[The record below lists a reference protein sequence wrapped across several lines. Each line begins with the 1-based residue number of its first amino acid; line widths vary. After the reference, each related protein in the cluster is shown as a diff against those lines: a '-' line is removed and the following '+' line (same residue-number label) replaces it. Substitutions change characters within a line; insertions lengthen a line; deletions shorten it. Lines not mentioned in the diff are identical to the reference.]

1 MSTAIDRS
9 PIRGDHPD
17 VRTQLDLLSQMVEEI
32 SGELALEPLLARLVE
47 RACKLIGAD
56 DGAIGLYVPERDI
69 IRTAASHAIP
79 EAQLHAEL
87 PRGHG
92 LTGRV
97 LELGTP
103 LRCRYGDLPH
113 PSRTAAKEMNMIGM
127 PIVRHGE
134 LIGVFGIGVW
144 PPKTLGDAEQSLLEH
159 FARHAAV
166 AIVNARRYSD
176 EQRRAARFAMIA
188 RVAGLIASESELDQL
203 LQRAAD
209 AIHELLGFASVDIP
223 LIEPPDL
230 QMLVVRTRG
239 GEYKKRIHH
248 VDRLSIESGIMGA
261 AARTRRA
268 QLVNDVSADPR
279 YVTPP
284 GVHSARAELAVPM
297 LYGDEVLGVIN
308 VEGEGPFDELDRMSL
323 GIVAEHLSVAI
334 HNSRLNEQSQ
344 RLAVLE
350 ERQRLAREL
359 HDNVTQIVSS
369 ISLMA
374 QSLSGA
380 WRRDPHDG
388 ERRAARMGE
397 LAQMAFEEMRALLR
411 ELMPGEA
418 SLDAARNAAPPHVL
432 AGALLEQHGLATAVT
447 RLLPVMVPGRLSLHL
462 DFDGYV
468 PQAEAHERALFR
480 VCQEAVSN
488 VIRHAEAE
496 RVKVSVR
503 VDAERVYLR
512 VADDGRGVAQ
522 DAPRGLGLA
531 SMERRLV
538 ELGGTLRLRPRRP
551 HGTVLQAAI
560 PRLDGT
566 PPRVGQSAV
575 SGSTKHHPISGKRS
589 LI

>member
-1 MSTAIDRS
+1 MSIALDRLPVPGGS
-9 PIRGDHPD
+9 D
-17 VRTQLDLLSQMVEEI
+17 VRAQLELLSQMVEEI
-32 SGELALEPLLARLVE
+32 SGELAIEPLLARLVE

-69 IRTAASHAIP
+69 ILTAASHAIP
-79 EAQLHAEL
+79 EVQLHAEL

-97 LELGTP
+97 LELGAP

-113 PSRTAAKEMNMIGM
+113 PSRTAALDMSVIGM
-127 PIVRHGE
+127 PITSRGE

-144 PPKTLGDAEQSLLEH
+144 PPKQLGDAEQSLLEH

-166 AIVNARRYSD
+166 AIVNARRYRD

-188 RVAGLIASESELDQL
+188 RVAGLIASETELDQL

-209 AIHELLGFASVDIP
+209 SIHELLGFPSVDIP

-230 QMLVVRTRG
+230 QTLVIRIRG
-239 GEYKKRIHH
+239 GEYKRRIHQ
-248 VDRLSIESGIMGA
+248 VDRLPIDRGIMGA
-261 AARTRRA
+261 AVRTRRV
-268 QLVNDVSADPR
+268 QLVNDVAADPR

-284 GVHSARAELAVPM
+284 GVPGARAELAVPM
-297 LYGDEVLGVIN
+297 LYGDEVLGLIN
-308 VEGEGPFDELDRMSL
+308 VEGGGPFDELDRMSL
-323 GIVAEHLSVAI
+323 GIVAEHLAVAI
-334 HNSRLNEQSQ
+334 HNARLKEQSQ

-374 QSLSGA
+374 QSLSAA
-380 WRRDPHDG
+380 WHRDPADG

-397 LAQMAFEEMRALLR
+397 LAQLAFEEMRALLR
-411 ELMPGEA
+411 ELMPGETT
-418 SLDAARNAAPPHVL
+418 LDAARSPASLQVL

-447 RLLPVMVPGRLSLHL
+447 RLLPLMVPGELTLKL
-462 DFDGYV
+462 NFDGYV
-468 PQAEAHERALFR
+468 PQAAAHERALLR

-488 VIRHAEAE
+488 VIRHAEAR

-503 VDAERVYLR
+503 VDPERVQLR
-512 VADDGRGVAQ
+512 VADDGHGVAHG
-522 DAPRGLGLA
+522 APRGLGLA

-538 ELGGTLRLRPRRP
+538 ELGGILRLRPRRP
-551 HGTVLQAAI
+551 RGTMLLASI
-560 PRLDGT
+560 PRHDGAR
-566 PPRVGQSAV
+566 PRDG
-575 SGSTKHHPISGKRS
+575 G
-589 LI
+589 

>member
-1 MSTAIDRS
+1 MSVALDNPPVS
-9 PIRGDHPD
+9 GGPD
-17 VRTQLDLLSQMVEEI
+17 VRAQLELLSQMVEEI

-69 IRTAASHAIP
+69 IRTAATHAIP
-79 EAQLHAEL
+79 EVQLHGEVL
-87 PRGHG
+87 RGHG

-97 LELGTP
+97 LELGAP

-113 PSRTAAKEMNMIGM
+113 PVRAAAKEMSVIGM
-127 PIVRHGE
+127 PIRSRGE

-144 PPKTLGDAEQSLLEH
+144 PPKQLGDAEQELLEH
-159 FARHAAV
+159 FARHAAI

-188 RVAGLIASESELDQL
+188 RVAGIIASETELDPL

-223 LIEPPDL
+223 LIEPPDPHT
-230 QMLVVRTRG
+230 LVIRIRG
-239 GEYKKRIHH
+239 GEYKARIRQ
-248 VDRLSIESGIMGA
+248 VDRLPIRCGIMGA

-268 QLVNDVSADPR
+268 QLVNDVAADPR

-284 GVHSARAELAVPM
+284 GLPGARAELAVPM
-297 LYGDEVLGVIN
+297 LYGDELLGLVN
-308 VEGEGPFDELDRMSL
+308 VEGDGPFDDLDLMSL
-323 GIVAEHLSVAI
+323 GIVAEHLAVAI
-334 HNSRLNEQSQ
+334 HNARLNEQSQ

-374 QSLSGA
+374 QSLSAA
-380 WRRDPHDG
+380 WRKDPLDG
-388 ERRAARMGE
+388 ERRAARLGE
-397 LAQMAFEEMRALLR
+397 LAQMAFAEMRALLR
-411 ELMPGEA
+411 ELMPGDA
-418 SLDAARNAAPPHVL
+418 SPGVALSTAPLHVL
-432 AGALLEQHGLATAVT
+432 ASALLEQHGLATAVT
-447 RLLPVMVPGRLSLHL
+447 RLLPMMVPGNLTLQL

-468 PQAEAHERALFR
+468 PQAIRHERALLR

-488 VIRHAEAE
+488 VIRHAEAG

-503 VDAERVYLR
+503 VDGERVHLD
-512 VADDGRGVAQ
+512 VADDGCGVAD

-531 SMERRLV
+531 SMERRLI
-538 ELGGTLRLRPRRP
+538 ELGGSVQLGPRLPQ
-551 HGTVLQAAI
+551 GTVLQATI
-560 PRLDGT
+560 PRRERER
-566 PPRVGQSAV
+566 P
-575 SGSTKHHPISGKRS
+575 
-589 LI
+589 

>member
-1 MSTAIDRS
+1 MSTAIDR
-9 PIRGDHPD
+9 PPVPGVPD
-17 VRTQLDLLSQMVEEI
+17 VRTQLELLSQMVEEI

-56 DGAIGLYVPERDI
+56 DGAIGLYVRERDI
-69 IRTAASHAIP
+69 NRTAASHAIP
-79 EAQLHAEL
+79 GAQLHAEL

-97 LELGTP
+97 LELGAP
-103 LRCRYGDLPH
+103 LRGRYGDLPH
-113 PSRTAAKEMNMIGM
+113 PSRTAANDMNVIGM
-127 PIVRHGE
+127 PIVSRGE

-144 PPKTLGDAEQSLLEH
+144 PPKQLGDTEQALLEH

-166 AIVNARRYSD
+166 AIVNARRYAD

-188 RVAGLIASESELDQL
+188 RVAGLIASETELDQL

-209 AIHELLGFASVDIP
+209 SIHELLGFASVDIP

-230 QMLVVRTRG
+230 QTLVIRVRG

-248 VDRLSIESGIMGA
+248 VDRLPISSGIMGA

-268 QLVNDVSADPR
+268 QLVNDVAADPR

-284 GVHSARAELAVPM
+284 GVPRAGAELAVPM
-297 LYGDEVLGVIN
+297 IYGDEVLGVIN
-308 VEGEGPFDELDRMSL
+308 VEGDERFDELDRMSL
-323 GIVAEHLSVAI
+323 GVVAEHLVVAI
-334 HNSRLNEQSQ
+334 HNARLKEQSQ

-359 HDNVTQIVSS
+359 HDNVTQILSS

-374 QSLSGA
+374 QSLSAA
-380 WRRDPHDG
+380 WGKDPCDG
-388 ERRAARMGE
+388 ERRAARLGQ
-397 LAQMAFEEMRALLR
+397 LAQMAFDEMRALLE
-411 ELMPGEA
+411 ELTPGEGSA
-418 SLDAARNAAPPHVL
+418 GADRSAGPLQVL

-447 RLLPVMVPGRLSLHL
+447 RLLPVMVPGRLALHL

-468 PQAEAHERALFR
+468 PQAKARERALLR

-488 VIRHAEAE
+488 VIRHAEAG
-496 RVKVSVR
+496 RVKVSAR
-503 VDAERVYLR
+503 VDAEQVYLR
-512 VADDGRGVAQ
+512 VSDDGRGVAE

-531 SMERRLV
+531 SMERRVV
-538 ELGGTLRLRPRRP
+538 EIGGTLRMRPRRP
-551 HGTVLQAAI
+551 HGTVLLASI
-560 PRLDGT
+560 PRHDGA
-566 PPRVGQSAV
+566 Q
-575 SGSTKHHPISGKRS
+575 
-589 LI
+589 